1 MIRDPMKT
9 LDYTIRFVT
18 PAFLGNAEQ
27 AGQWR
32 SPPFKALLR
41 QWWRVAYAAEKQFQV
56 DPAAM
61 RKEEG
66 LLFGHAWLE
75 DDRDEKGN
83 KVPAR
88 RSQVRIR
95 LSKWNIGDL
104 KQAPAIGR
112 VAMGKKDRKSTRLNS
127 SHVAISYAVFCL
139 KKKKDSTSALRIV
152 V

>member
-41 QWWRVAYAAEKQFQV
+41 QWWRVAYAAEKQSQV
-56 DPAAM
+56 HPAAI
-61 RKEEG
+61 RKDER
-66 LLFGHAWLE
+66 LFFGHARPE
-75 DDRDEKGN
+75 DDRDEEGN
-83 KVPAR
+83 KLPDR

-95 LSKWNIGDL
+95 MGKWNL
-104 KQAPAIGR
+104 RHVKQ
-112 VAMGKKDRKSTRLNS
+112 
-127 SHVAISYAVFCL
+127 
-139 KKKKDSTSALRIV
+139 
-152 V
+152 